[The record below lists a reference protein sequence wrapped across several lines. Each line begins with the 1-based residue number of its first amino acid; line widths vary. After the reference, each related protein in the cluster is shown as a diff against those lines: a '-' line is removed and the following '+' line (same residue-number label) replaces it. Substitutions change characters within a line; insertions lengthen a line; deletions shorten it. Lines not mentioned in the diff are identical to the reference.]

1 MSTVGTLHQKLVYS
15 RRTKVLA
22 SELANAIPANSLS
35 ILDVGCGDG
44 TIDSLILQHRPGLS
58 ITGLD
63 VLVRPKT
70 FIPVWK
76 FDGTRLPY
84 DDQSFDVVM
93 FADVLHHTTD
103 PECLLREAKRV
114 AKVAVVLKDHTRD
127 GFLSNLTLRFMDWV
141 GNAHH
146 NVVLPYNY
154 WPRSRWMLSFQSI
167 GLNIQ
172 RWNETLGLYPA
183 PASWVFERRLH
194 FVACLTV

>member
-1 MSTVGTLHQKLVYS
+1 VSTVGTLHQKLVYS